1 MAGSTVITGGTYLL
15 ELSTG
20 YDSSAFY
27 LDDSTLNGTAVLD
40 GDGTDYVDITPV
52 VQNIG
57 ISRGRHKPLDVFGPG
72 TMSVSI
78 SVPNSNRAYDPLNTS
93 SAYYN
98 QLTEQPG
105 LAPLRQIRLS
115 RNGEYLF
122 TGRVTTYNQ
131 QYNMGGLT
139 SYQIFAADDIY
150 VLSQGSLPATAT
162 SSQTSSARITAVLT
176 AAAYTGTTSLTASP
190 TATLGAYNIAS
201 GTNVNAYL
209 NRIQQAEQGRIF
221 CSRTNVLTAQPRIG
235 TTLAAPT
242 VTFNDTNTATPYD
255 NIVVEFDQQSVINNS
270 NITIES
276 GGTLQNASDADSI
289 SQYFKQTEAITD
301 SLLSS
306 DAQAATLA
314 SYLLYPIPKPRFTN
328 VSTTFA
334 SLTDAQKNTLAPIEI
349 GQTVTITKSFTS
361 GTPTAVTQDLAI
373 EGIDHVIDMNTGHRM
388 SLWTS
393 PTIILNDFILDDVTF
408 GVLSTTNALA

>member
-1 MAGSTVITGGTYLL
+1 M
-15 ELSTG
+15 
-20 YDSSAFY
+20 
-27 LDDSTLNGTAVLD
+27 
-40 GDGTDYVDITPV
+40 
-52 VQNIG
+52 
-57 ISRGRHKPLDVFGPG
+57 
-72 TMSVSI
+72 
-78 SVPNSNRAYDPLNTS
+78 
-93 SAYYN
+93 
-98 QLTEQPG
+98 
-105 LAPLRQIRLS
+105 
-115 RNGEYLF
+115 
-122 TGRVTTYNQ
+122 
-131 QYNMGGLT
+131 
-139 SYQIFAADDIY
+139 
-150 VLSQGSLPATAT
+150 
-162 SSQTSSARITAVLT
+162 
-176 AAAYTGTTSLTASP
+176 
-190 TATLGAYNIAS
+190 
-201 GTNVNAYL
+201 
-209 NRIQQAEQGRIF
+209 
-221 CSRTNVLTAQPRIG
+221 LTAQPRIG

-242 VTFNDTNTATPYD
+242 VIFSDTNTATPYD

-349 GQTVTITKSFTS
+349 GQVVTVTKSFAS
-361 GTPTAVTQDLAI
+361 GTPTAVTQDLTV

-393 PTIILNDFILDDVTF
+393 PTVILSDLILDDITY
-408 GVLSTTNALA
+408 GIINSTNALG

>member
-1 MAGSTVITGGTYLL
+1 MAATTLVTGGTYLL

-27 LDDSTLNGTAVLD
+27 LDDSTLNGSQVLD

-78 SVPNSNRAYDPLNTS
+78 SVPNTNRAYDPLNTS

-131 QYNMGGLT
+131 QYNLGGLT

-150 VLSQGSLPATAT
+150 VLSQGFLPATAT
-162 SSQTSSARITAVLT
+162 SVETSSARITSVLT
-176 AAAYTGTTSLTASP
+176 AATYTGTTSLTASP
-190 TATLGAYNIAS
+190 TATLGAYSIPS

-235 TTLAAPT
+235 TTLDAPT
-242 VTFNDTNTATPYD
+242 VIFNDTNTATPYD

-270 NITIES
+270 NITIE
-276 GGTLQNASDADSI
+276 GGTLQNASDTASI

-306 DAQAATLA
+306 NAQAATLA

-349 GQTVTITKSFTS
+349 GQVVTVTKSFTS
-361 GTPTAVTQDLAI
+361 GTPTAVTQDLTV

-393 PTIILNDFILDDVTF
+393 PTVILSDLILDDITY
-408 GVLSTTNALA
+408 GIINSTNALG